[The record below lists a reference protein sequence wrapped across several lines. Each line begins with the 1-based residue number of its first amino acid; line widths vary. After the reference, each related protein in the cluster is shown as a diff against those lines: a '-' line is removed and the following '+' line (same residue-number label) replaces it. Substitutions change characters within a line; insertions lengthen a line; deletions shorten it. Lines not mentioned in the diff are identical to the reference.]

1 MTLTVEMVQRRAMR
15 LELLTFLLLYDD
27 VGQMQNE
34 DNTVRRMYGRATAMK
49 TWASAIRLCA
59 SY

>member
-1 MTLTVEMVQRRAMR
+1 MRVARKMTLTVEMV
-15 LELLTFLLLYDD
+15 TFLLLYDD

-59 SY
+59 SH

>member
-1 MTLTVEMVQRRAMR
+1 MRVARKMTLTVEMV
-15 LELLTFLLLYDD
+15 TFLLLYDD

-34 DNTVRRMYGRATAMK
+34 DNTVRCMYGRVKAMK
-49 TWASAIRLCA
+49 MWASATRLCA